1 MTTET
6 LPTGM
11 LARLVGLGAALL
23 EVARRN
29 RDAPLEVLERE
40 VLERVRA
47 AQGGLLEEVVGRA
60 TSALA
65 PSQQRVRLACPQC
78 GQRAKVRDW
87 RARRVQTICGGLGFE
102 RPWYHCPACRQGWSP
117 ADLTLGLTPRARLSR
132 GLQRWVG
139 EVGLETAFRQGSRLL
154 GELSGQAVS
163 RETVRRHTE
172 RQGLAVAAALE
183 QAGATVLHT
192 REAAEAVDPAPGQLL
207 VETDGVMVRY
217 LDDWHEVKLG
227 LVAGLVDGELTAVS
241 YVASRTSAER
251 FGPRRLAEAARRGAL
266 EIVAWEGGLR
276 GRALGILPAVTI
288 IGDGA
293 VWIWNLAGE
302 HFGARVEIVDYWHA
316 SEHLWTVAR
325 LVFAEPTAQQA
336 WVQARKEELYEHG
349 ADPVLTALRA
359 VRALTS
365 AGADQLQTERGYFRK
380 NAERMAYPRFRALGL
395 PIGSGAIESAA
406 KHLIQQRMKRAGT
419 RWSEAGGEGLAAGLA
434 HRASGRPL
442 PDQAFQPRPA
452 RPRPAA

>member
-6 LPTGM
+6 LPDGM
-11 LARLVGLGAALL
+11 LARLVGLGTALL
-23 EVARRN
+23 EVARRH
-29 RDAPLEVLERE
+29 RDARLEVLEHA

-60 TSALA
+60 TTALG
-65 PSQQRVRLACPQC
+65 PSQQRVRLTCPTC

-87 RARRVQTICGGLGFE
+87 RVREVRTTCGPIRFE
-102 RPWYHCPACRQGWSP
+102 RPWYHCAACRQGWSP
-117 ADLTLGLTPRARLSR
+117 ADRTLGLPPRARLSR

-183 QAGATVLHT
+183 QAAATVLRT

-207 VETDGVMVRY
+207 VETDGVLVHY

-227 LVAGLVDGELTAVS
+227 LVGGLVDGELTAPS
-241 YVASRTSAER
+241 YVAVRASAEA
-251 FGPRRLAEAARRGAL
+251 FGPLLLAEAARRGAL
-266 EIVAWEGGLR
+266 EVVGWEGGLVGR
-276 GRALGILPAVTI
+276 GLGVLREVTI
-288 IGDGA
+288 LGDGA

-302 HFGARVEIVDYWHA
+302 HFGERIEIVDYFHA

-325 LVFAEPTAQQA
+325 LAFAGRAEQEA
-336 WVQARKEELYEHG
+336 WVAARKGELYERG
-349 ADPVLTALRA
+349 AGPVLAALQA
-359 VRALTS
+359 VRGLSPA
-365 AGADQLQTERGYFRK
+365 AAKALQTERGYFRK
-380 NAERMAYPRFRALGL
+380 NAKRMDYPRCRALGL

-406 KHLIQQRMKRAGT
+406 KHLIQQRMKRAGM
-419 RWSEAGGEGLAAGLA
+419 RWSDDGGQAMAAGLA
-434 HRASGRPL
+434 HRASGRSL
-442 PDQAFQPRPA
+442 PDHLFQSPPA
-452 RPRPAA
+452 HQRPAA